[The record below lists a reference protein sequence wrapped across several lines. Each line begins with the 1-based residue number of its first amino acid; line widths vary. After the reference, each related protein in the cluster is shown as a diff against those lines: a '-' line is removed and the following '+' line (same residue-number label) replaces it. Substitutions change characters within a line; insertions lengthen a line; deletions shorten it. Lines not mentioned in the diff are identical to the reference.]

1 MTSVRTE
8 ASDPAQAERTVAAAW
23 ASAFLARRHDPLPPD
38 VTEMARRA
46 VLDFIGVALAGSQLP
61 VGRAVEGYFT
71 ELGGRPEATVL
82 ASRRRLPAIHAALV
96 NGVHGHT
103 LDMDDG
109 HRLAAGH
116 PAAAVMS
123 AALAAAEMH
132 DRSGL
137 DLLRAVAVGY
147 EVFVRLGRAMN
158 PTHLRRGFHTTATV
172 GPIAAAAA
180 AAMLHPA
187 IDEARFVRA
196 IGLAGVQGA
205 GLLEVLRD
213 GAMAKPFQTGRGCA
227 AGLLAVEL
235 ASRGVDGPR
244 SIIEGEDGFLAAMCG
259 PVDTSPLVDGLGSDW
274 AITGIYFKAHA
285 SCRHTHAAIDVI
297 QELRRE
303 GLRAEQVA
311 SVTVHTYSVAAEMC
325 GTSVLPLGPAEAKFS
340 IPFTVALAFVRG
352 HAAQSAFTEEA
363 VKDEA
368 IRALAQR
375 VRVVVD
381 PDLDA
386 EYPRRRGVRVRA
398 SFRDGTDRTL
408 EIPLPRGEPELPLE
422 LEDLSQK
429 FRENVRGA
437 IDEELAARIES
448 AVLALEHVQKITEVW
463 RGA

>member
-1 MTSVRTE
+1 MASVGADTSIAAE
-8 ASDPAQAERTVAAAW
+8 ASRTVAADW
-23 ASAFLARRHDPLPPD
+23 AGAFLNTRGHHLPPD
-38 VTEMARRA
+38 VTEIASRA

-61 VGRAVEGYFT
+61 VGRIVEGYFT
-71 ELGGRPEATVL
+71 GLGGRPEATVL
-82 ASRRRLPAIHAALV
+82 SSRARLPGIHAAIV

-116 PAAAVMS
+116 PGAAVMA

-132 DRSGL
+132 QRSGAE
-137 DLLRAVAVGY
+137 LLRAVTVGY
-147 EVFVRLGRAMN
+147 EVFVRLGRIMN

-187 IDEARFVRA
+187 IDEQRFVRA
-196 IGLAGVQGA
+196 IGLSGVQGA

-213 GAMAKPFQTGRGCA
+213 GAMAKPFQTGRASA

-235 ASRGVDGPR
+235 ASRGMEGPR

-259 PVDTSPLVDGLGSDW
+259 PVDTSALVDGIGADW

-297 QELRRE
+297 QQLRRE
-303 GLRAEQVA
+303 GLVPEQVA
-311 SVTVHTYSVAAEMC
+311 SVAVHTYSVAWEMC
-325 GTSVLPLGPAEAKFS
+325 GSSVLPTGPVEAKFS
-340 IPFTVALAFVRG
+340 IPFTVALALSKG
-352 HAAQSAFTEEA
+352 HAAQSAFTEQA

-375 VRVVVD
+375 VSVVVA

-386 EYPRRRGVRVRA
+386 GYPRRRGVRVHVA
-398 SFRDGTDRTL
+398 LRDGTDRTV
-408 EIPLPRGEPELPLE
+408 EIPLPRGEPELPLD
-422 LEDLSQK
+422 LTDLSLK
-429 FRENVRGA
+429 FHENVRGV
-437 IDEELAARIES
+437 IDQDLAARIER
-448 AVLALEHVQKITEVW
+448 AVLALESVQDITEVW